1 MAELVE
7 LASAAVEEVVAS
19 GVGALSDAGL
29 AQRLRDV
36 VGLFERVEVLA
47 AVTAGAFEARGFHRV
62 DGWASARAWLA
73 AGTRLGTPGAGRLL
87 GLGRFLQEHD
97 VSAAAVVSGAVP
109 AASGRLLAGA
119 ARGKRAELFVRD
131 EAMLVDL
138 AGRLSVDEL
147 AVVLR
152 RWEVLADDALADEEA
167 EAVRAR
173 RGVHL
178 SNVGN
183 EARLDGTLDVVD
195 GAVLRAALEHAMGR
209 PDPVDRVGGQRTTP
223 QRRAD
228 ALVEICRFYGDVN
241 DLDCDDSDDSDD
253 LDSDDSDDLD
263 TNDLEPDA
271 GGFDGDP
278 AAGSDADTGA
288 DPGSGPDGEQ
298 QRRNR
303 AAGRPAA
310 PRVTVGVRVDL
321 DVLMGS
327 SQDPFDPAWLADVAG
342 TGPVGRNTLRRLLC
356 DSTIG
361 RVVTAGRDLPLN
373 LGAQTRLFTQ
383 AQRLAMIA
391 RDGPTC
397 VVPGCTVPV
406 DRCQAHHV
414 DPYSSGGGTD
424 VDNGAHICDCHHHC
438 VHEGNKRLERINGA
452 WQLTDNPPDSKRSEP
467 AARRAPPEAA

>member
-1 MAELVE
+1 M
-7 LASAAVEEVVAS
+7 
-19 GVGALSDAGL
+19 
-29 AQRLRDV
+29 
-36 VGLFERVEVLA
+36 
-47 AVTAGAFEARGFHRV
+47 
-62 DGWASARAWLA
+62 
-73 AGTRLGTPGAGRLL
+73 
-87 GLGRFLQEHD
+87 
-97 VSAAAVVSGAVP
+97 
-109 AASGRLLAGA
+109 
-119 ARGKRAELFVRD
+119 
-131 EAMLVDL
+131 
-138 AGRLSVDEL
+138 
-147 AVVLR
+147 
-152 RWEVLADDALADEEA
+152 
-167 EAVRAR
+167 
-173 RGVHL
+173 HL

-183 EARLDGTLDVVD
+183 EARLDGTLDVVS

-241 DLDCDDSDDSDD
+241 DLDSDDSE
-253 LDSDDSDDLD
+253 DLD
-263 TNDLEPDA
+263 TADGFDPDA
-271 GGFDGDP
+271 CGVDGDP
-278 AAGSDADTGA
+278 AAGSDTDTRA
-288 DPGSGPDGEQ
+288 EPGTRPDGEQ
-298 QRRNR
+298 RRRGR

-327 SQDPFDPAWLADVAG
+327 SQDPFDPAWFADVAG
-342 TGPVGRNTLRRLLC
+342 GGPVGRNTLRRLLC

-438 VHEGNKRLERINGA
+438 VHEGNKRLERINGT